1 MDGKMTEKDYAKIDW
16 SKYIAPCE
24 DNNNEDELNENI
36 EDEDESNEEL
46 GSDDEIAK
54 LEKEAL
60 R

>member
-1 MDGKMTEKDYAKIDW
+1 MTEKDYAKIDW

-24 DNNNEDELNENI
+24 DNNEDELNENI
-36 EDEDESNEEL
+36 EDEDESNEDL

>member
-1 MDGKMTEKDYAKIDW
+1 MDGKMTEKDYSKIDW

-24 DNNNEDELNENI
+24 GKDEDELSENV
-36 EDEDESNEEL
+36 EESNENEDL
-46 GSDDEIAK
+46 GSDEEIAK

>member
-24 DNNNEDELNENI
+24 DNNEDELNENI
-36 EDEDESNEEL
+36 EDEDESNEDL

>member
-1 MDGKMTEKDYAKIDW
+1 MTEKDYAKIDW

-24 DNNNEDELNENI
+24 ENNNEDELNENI
-36 EDEDESNEEL
+36 EDEEESNEEL